1 MDFALSSD
9 AIAIIG
15 ILALMMIAM
24 VGGYISLV
32 RRIASLP
39 TRDEFNAL
47 VQKVN
52 VLPAREEFSPLAQQ
66 VSALPTWEEHTAL
79 CEDMHRD
86 MTAMRDEFRR
96 DMAAVD
102 ERFGREMVALREGFQ
117 RNLAAMEEGFC
128 EEIRVSIRESE
139 TVAFLFRW
147 FGYKTGVQ
155 CPPYLPPEMRR
166 YGTAG
171 PPGNPTGTP
180 NLRPTASR
188 PPTSP
193 G

>member
-39 TRDEFNAL
+39 TR
-47 VQKVN
+47 
-52 VLPAREEFSPLAQQ
+52 
-66 VSALPTWEEHTAL
+66 EEHTAL

-102 ERFGREMVALREGFQ
+102 ERFGREMVALRDEFQ
-117 RNLAAMEEGFC
+117 RNLAAMEEGFR
-128 EEIRVSIRESE
+128 EEIRVSIREIE
-139 TVAFLFRW
+139 TVAFRFRA
-147 FGYKTGVQ
+147 
-155 CPPYLPPEMRR
+155 CH
-166 YGTAG
+166 
-171 PPGNPTGTP
+171 
-180 NLRPTASR
+180 
-188 PPTSP
+188 
-193 G
+193 